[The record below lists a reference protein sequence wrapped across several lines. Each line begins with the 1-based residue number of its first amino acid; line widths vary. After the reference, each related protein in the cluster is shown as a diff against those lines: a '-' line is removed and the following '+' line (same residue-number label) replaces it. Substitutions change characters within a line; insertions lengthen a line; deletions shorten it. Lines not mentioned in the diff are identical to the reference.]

1 MAFSGHRPRKRFGQH
16 WLVDPQVLERIVAA
30 AAIQPG
36 EWLLE
41 VGPGRGV
48 LTERLLASP
57 AAGLVAVELDRDLA
71 AGLRQRFAAE
81 PRFQLLEGDALKL
94 PLLTPSGS
102 LPDKVVANIPY
113 NITGPLLERLVG
125 RLDQLPAHPF
135 RLLVL
140 LVQQEVG
147 QRLTASAGQSAFSA
161 LTLRMALLAR
171 CRRVCVVP
179 PRSFQPPPK
188 VMSEVVVLEP
198 LAAAERLAPERARQL
213 DQLLRRCFAARRKML
228 RNTLAGL
235 LPPAELE
242 AVAAAAGVDLSL
254 RPQDLPLERWL
265 ELEEGLTRSAALPAG
280 GQPAQGLPT
289 DGLLAD
295 GLPGD
300 VRPGPAQPAAHQ
312 PADSLPADGLPAQD
326 GTSADFDPA

>member
-16 WLVDPQVLERIVAA
+16 WLVDPQVLQRIVAA

-48 LTERLLASP
+48 LTQRLLASP

-71 AGLRQRFAAE
+71 AGLRQRFGAE
-81 PRFQLLEGDALKL
+81 PRLRLVQGDALTV
-94 PLLTPSGS
+94 PLLTPAGR

-125 RLDQLPAHPF
+125 RLDQPPPQPF
-135 RLLVL
+135 RRLVL

-147 QRLTASAGQSAFSA
+147 QRLTAAAGESAFSA

-171 CRRVCVVP
+171 CQRVCEVP
-179 PRSFQPPPK
+179 PRCFKPAPK
-188 VMSEVVVLEP
+188 VMSEVVLLEP
-198 LAAAERLAPERARQL
+198 LAPEERLAPERARRL

-228 RNTLAGL
+228 RNSLAGL
-235 LPPAELE
+235 LPPEQLE
-242 AVAAAAGVDLSL
+242 AVSAAAGVDLNL

-265 ELEEGLTRSAALPAG
+265 ALEAGLRPPAPLPPG
-280 GQPAQGLPT
+280 PLPT
-289 DGLLAD
+289 
-295 GLPGD
+295 
-300 VRPGPAQPAAHQ
+300 
-312 PADSLPADGLPAQD
+312 QD
-326 GTSADFDPA
+326 GDPPDPDPA